1 MSRQVAAARLVGA
14 AVVSFGVGAAATLA
28 LTGDARRAPDSERDL
43 SECSAACPARPA
55 IPPEELA
62 AAIAL
67 AALLADT
74 TVARELDPHE
84 PATFTEMFEKAKADP
99 VSRRELLDRYR
110 NAPPGDAK
118 QMLRGVLLSLRTP
131 DVYDLF
137 IDLADDD
144 DPERRRDAF
153 EVLRIAE
160 RKVPEVRQVVM
171 RALATEQDAEILSNA
186 IGAMRPGIASASESA
201 AVMEQLRKF
210 AEHSDPQVRAQSVR
224 GLVDWDKSGES
235 IGVLQRALADEALEV
250 RGAAVYSILEN
261 RVRSEELK
269 QMLMRIANAPEES
282 PGLRTN
288 AVIALER
295 YSLSS
300 DEYARILQSA
310 TDADALMDAELTATQ

>member
-1 MSRQVAAARLVGA
+1 
-14 AVVSFGVGAAATLA
+14 
-28 LTGDARRAPDSERDL
+28 
-43 SECSAACPARPA
+43 
-55 IPPEELA
+55 
-62 AAIAL
+62 
-67 AALLADT
+67 
-74 TVARELDPHE
+74 
-84 PATFTEMFEKAKADP
+84 
-99 VSRRELLDRYR
+99 
-110 NAPPGDAK
+110 
-118 QMLRGVLLSLRTP
+118 
-131 DVYDLF
+131 VYDLF

-171 RALATEQDAEILSNA
+171 RALATEQDVEILSNA

-269 QMLMRIANAPEES
+269 QMLMRIASAPEES

-310 TDADALMDAELTATQ
+310 MDADALMDAEVADAR